1 MMNTTIE
8 LTKKDVLSIA
18 LLGAFCLFVFRE
30 IILQGHLLFG
40 SDFFAFYLGM
50 KQFLYDEIHLH
61 HTIPYWNPY
70 VFGGMPFWAHIESTI
85 FYPLDVLF
93 WFMSPEKAYGFTVFF
108 HVYLAGAFIFLLCRS
123 FGIRTAGALVSAMC
137 FMFSGMTMATIYDG
151 QMFRVQA
158 FTWLP
163 LVLFLV
169 HRALLSNELV
179 FKSAVAGFFWGIQI
193 MSGAPQDA
201 LYTLITAFVFILFTG
216 DWNIRLQSYCLRVF
230 KTLGILLVAGLGV
243 AAIQIIPFYEF
254 VRESVRSHI
263 VSYSPMTMGSYPPEG
278 IITWVLPHFYG
289 RFAAGNYWVSDVPW
303 SVPLYNLYVGIL
315 PVFLLLF
322 IPYRDS
328 GSRRLIIFAL
338 TLALLSFFM
347 ALGSNTPLYNFI
359 VTLPGFDKIRA
370 PAKIIILWV
379 LAVALLA
386 GKGMD
391 GIFLLAKDSLWK
403 RAGVVCGILLGI
415 LALDAALHTEKSL
428 TLKLFSPFLIDQAIS
443 GKMAFAESLILSEWH
458 RLTILSAVI
467 FLIIVLRVRGLFNR
481 PLAATLLCG
490 LLFFDLAYVN
500 RGAVRYDDSM
510 YTAAARVKEELG
522 TALGQDKTVFRVGSL
537 KSGWGANFEMY
548 LGFQTVGGYNP
559 LFLQR
564 YYEYLNQYRFHNR
577 PGPEGWIVFF
587 YENHEN
593 RILMDLLNVKY
604 EISHETGIISL
615 RETYRP
621 RAFLVPRY
629 EVLDKKERTLDAL
642 TRPGFD
648 PTRVILLEKGSPDV
662 RLPPPGTKPPPD
674 LGEVSI
680 VSYRPDS
687 IVLSVHAT
695 SAALLFLG
703 EVYYPGWKA
712 TIDGH
717 PARILRGNF
726 LFRVIEV
733 PSGVHN
739 IEFVYNPITIKI
751 GIGVSV
757 LTLALIIWIGI
768 SSKRRSNL
776 LWRKCLFTNPKSV
789 SDS

>member
-85 FYPLDVLF
+85 FYPLDALF
-93 WFMSPEKAYGFTVFF
+93 WFMPPEKAYGFTVFI
-108 HVYLAGAFIFLLCRS
+108 HVYLAGAFMFLLCRS

-163 LVLFLV
+163 LILFLV

-216 DWNIRLQSYCLRVF
+216 GWNIRLPSYCLRVF
-230 KTLGILLVAGLGV
+230 KTLGILFVVGLGV

-254 VRESVRSHI
+254 ARESVRSHI
-263 VSYSPMTMGSYPPEG
+263 ANHSLMTMGSYPPEG
-278 IITWVLPHFYG
+278 IITWILPHFYG
-289 RFAAGNYWVSDVPW
+289 HFAAGNYWVSDVPW

-328 GSRRLIIFAL
+328 GSRRLIVFAL

-347 ALGSNTPLYNFI
+347 ALGSHTPLYNFI

-391 GIFLLAKDSLWK
+391 GIFRLAKASVWT
-403 RAGVVCGILLGI
+403 RVGVACGTLLGI
-415 LALDAALHTEKSL
+415 VALDVALHAEKSL
-428 TLKLFSPFLIDQAIS
+428 TLKLFSPFFLDQAIP
-443 GKMAFAESLILSEWH
+443 GKMAFADSLIRSEWH
-458 RLTILSAVI
+458 RFTILSGVI
-467 FLIIVLRVRGLFNR
+467 CFTLFVWARGWLSM
-481 PLAATLLCG
+481 PLAASILCG
-490 LLFFDLAYVN
+490 LLFLDLAYVN
-500 RGAVRYDDSM
+500 RGAVRHDDRV
-510 YTAAARVKEELG
+510 YAEAAQVKEGLG
-522 TALGQDKTVFRVGSL
+522 AALAQDKSVFRVGSSR
-537 KSGWGANFEMY
+537 SGWGANFEMY

-564 YYEYLNQYRFHNR
+564 YYEYINR
-577 PGPEGWIVFF
+577 YPFQDRPFPKGWIVFF

-593 RILMDLLNVKY
+593 HILMDLLNVKY
-604 EISHETGIISL
+604 EISYETGIISL
-615 RETYRP
+615 RETHRP
-621 RAFLVPRY
+621 RAFLVPRF
-629 EVLDKKERTLDAL
+629 EILDKKEQTLDAL

-648 PTRVILLEKGSPDV
+648 PSRVIFLEKGTRDI
-662 RLPPPGTKPPPD
+662 RLSLPGTESQADP
-674 LGEVSI
+674 GEVSI

-687 IVLSVHAT
+687 ISLSVHAS
-695 SAALLFLG
+695 SAALLFLS

-712 TIDGH
+712 YVNGE
-717 PARILRGNF
+717 PQPILRGNY
-726 LFRVIEV
+726 LFRTVEV
-733 PSGVHN
+733 PEGTSTVQ
-739 IEFVYNPITIKI
+739 FVFDPL
-751 GIGVSV
+751 SV
-757 LTLALIIWIGI
+757 KAGTCVTLFTVLLLVVWFATRLWV
-768 SSKRRSNL
+768 KRR
-776 LWRKCLFTNPKSV
+776 
-789 SDS
+789 